1 MSVAATYAPN
11 RYHRVQMNTVSLN
24 NAHTKALVGASLKGY
39 SLHCII
45 FRTATDPAC
54 GSGNFITET
63 YISLRRLENEA
74 LIEETNRQ
82 LMIVSSGNWTPI
94 EVSIGQFYCIEIND
108 FALFQRIAL
117 HMVNRLQFF
126 GSKVTGRQV

>member
-45 FRTATDPAC
+45 FRTATDKAVTGLIQRIPQK
-54 GSGNFITET
+54 GLISGIFANGRPMRSYF
-63 YISLRRLENEA
+63 
-74 LIEETNRQ
+74 
-82 LMIVSSGNWTPI
+82 
-94 EVSIGQFYCIEIND
+94 
-108 FALFQRIAL
+108 FALSPEMLNAVGCIIQRTEA
-117 HMVNRLQFF
+117 VR
-126 GSKVTGRQV
+126 